1 MLAQQLRL
9 AHEEVVGA
17 QHLETVVQAGEIR
30 MRFLDGRAELG
41 EALRGLAR

>member
-17 QHLETVVQAGEIR
+17 QSLKALVQSGQVR
-30 MRFLDGRAELG
+30 MRLLDGRAELG
-41 EALRGLAR
+41 ETLAPPWR